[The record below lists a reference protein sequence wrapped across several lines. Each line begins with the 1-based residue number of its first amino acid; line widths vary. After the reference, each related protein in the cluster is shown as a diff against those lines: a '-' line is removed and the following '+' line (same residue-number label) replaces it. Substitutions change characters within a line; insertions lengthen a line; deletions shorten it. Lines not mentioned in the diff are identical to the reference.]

1 MAWFLIEF
9 NIIDIT
15 TWLDLSFDQA
25 KQLFENLQN
34 NDAQL
39 SQVMEKIN
47 GPNSNTTSVPY
58 PNVSPSATKPS
69 GLKGENVVH

>member
-39 SQVMEKIN
+39 SQVMKKIN
-47 GPNSNTTSVPY
+47 VPSSNTTSVPH
-58 PNVSPSATKPS
+58 PNVSPSATKLS
-69 GLKGENVVH
+69 RLKGKNVVH